1 MLLNVEPST
10 EHEAK
15 LQEALRT
22 SNKILTLQNQAMVGM
37 QAQTV
42 LQSMY
47 LEGVQGQL
55 QAQEDKK
62 TKKRKTGKINMNGRA
77 KILTQDDI
85 IAGVKEWQ
93 DGQDK
98 AVEEAALKKKAKEQY
113 NLVMDVWKVQEMDR
127 KECKAKLK
135 GRWEDKVKEWGI
147 ERNNAKCD
155 HRKPRWIK
163 PKMPPM
169 EKALCKPLLANFIM
183 QGLESDEDEDGNT
196 DVCWLQFV
204 IRNPPN

>member
-1 MLLNVEPST
+1 MLLEFEPNT

-15 LQEALRT
+15 LQEALRA
-22 SNKILTLQNQAMVGM
+22 SNRVLTLQNQVMAGM

-55 QAQEDKK
+55 QAQENKK
-62 TKKRKTGKINMNGRA
+62 TKKRKTGKINMDGRA

-98 AVEEAALKKKAKEQY
+98 AVEEAASKKRAKEQY
-113 NLVMDVWKVQEMDR
+113 NTAMDIWKVREMDR
-127 KECKAKLK
+127 KQCNAELK
-135 GRWEDKVKEWGI
+135 GRWDDEVREWGI
-147 ERNNAKCD
+147 ERDSAKCD
-155 HRKPRWIK
+155 RRKPRWTK

-169 EKALCKPLLANFIM
+169 EKALHKPLLADFAM
-183 QGLESDEDEDGNT
+183 QDLESDEDDEDDEDEDGDA
-196 DVCWLQFV
+196 DVC
-204 IRNPPN
+204 